1 MDDLDKILS
10 LAEKSTGGIESTGN
24 IITQIYRQYIAK
36 YSAADQYLNDVI
48 KEKGKPSAKDMEMAA
63 RLYAVPKMRRHYKNI
78 ANILVKADQLYE
90 QWKPQEDE
98 MRKTPEDDWID
109 YFLDRAKTVSDET
122 VQRLWACI
130 LTQEC
135 FEQGT
140 FRRVMLDR
148 LALLD
153 RSSAA
158 LFQILCDLTYDIE
171 VSDGRNYSVP
181 LYIRDTEL
189 CKMVHNTCIDF
200 TEEDA
205 MLYKNYFSINA
216 RVLHGSEIEEELE
229 VLQEIGLVNL
239 SEENDESDIYS
250 IENIEFTVSTENKKF
265 KVPPQYD
272 EQQEVYYIV
281 TGCMTFTKIGLELYK
296 TLKKQIVK
304 PSFFLKLVESFM
316 DYGEFRNSG
325 DEEQSVEHME
335 NI

>member
-48 KEKGKPSAKDMEMAA
+48 KEKGKPSANDMEIAA

-90 QWKPQEDE
+90 QWKPQKDE
-98 MRKTPEDDWID
+98 MRKAIEDDWID
-109 YFLDRAKTVSDET
+109 YFLDRVKTVSDET

-130 LTQEC
+130 LAQEC

-189 CKMVHNTCIDF
+189 CKMVHN
-200 TEEDA
+200 
-205 MLYKNYFSINA
+205 

-265 KVPPQYD
+265 KVLPQYD

-296 TLKKQIVK
+296 ALKKQIVK
-304 PSFFLKLVESFM
+304 PSFFLKLIESFM

-325 DEEQSVEHME
+325 DAEQSVEHME

>member
-1 MDDLDKILS
+1 MNPLFRIDFSISDSLKIVR
-10 LAEKSTGGIESTGN
+10 KSVLIYET
-24 IITQIYRQYIAK
+24 II
-36 YSAADQYLNDVI
+36 
-48 KEKGKPSAKDMEMAA
+48 
-63 RLYAVPKMRRHYKNI
+63 
-78 ANILVKADQLYE
+78 
-90 QWKPQEDE
+90 
-98 MRKTPEDDWID
+98 
-109 YFLDRAKTVSDET
+109 DRAKTVSDET
-122 VQRLWACI
+122 VQRLWVCI

-205 MLYKNYFSINA
+205 MLYKNYFSINDK
-216 RVLHGSEIEEELE
+216 VLHGSEIEEELE

-250 IENIEFTVSTENKKF
+250 IENIEFTVLTENKKF
-265 KVPPQYD
+265 KVLPQYD

-316 DYGEFRNSG
+316 DYGKLVNSG
-325 DEEQSVEHME
+325 YSRCDKLD
-335 NI
+335 

>member
-1 MDDLDKILS
+1 MDDLKKILS

-24 IITQIYRQYIAK
+24 IITQIYKKYIAK

-48 KEKGKPSAKDMEMAA
+48 KEKGKPSANDMETAA
-63 RLYAVPKMRRHYKNI
+63 RLYAIPKMRRHYKNI

-98 MRKTPEDDWID
+98 RRKDPEEDWLD
-109 YFLDRAKTVSDET
+109 YFFDRVKTVSDET
-122 VQRLWACI
+122 VQWLWACI

-153 RSSAA
+153 RPSAA
-158 LFQILCDLTYDIE
+158 LFQIICDLTYDIE
-171 VSDGRNYSVP
+171 VSDGRKYSVP
-181 LYIRDTEL
+181 LYIRDTKL
-189 CKMVHNTCIDF
+189 CKMIHNTCIDF
-200 TEEDA
+200 TEKDA
-205 MLYKNYFSINA
+205 MLYKNYFSIND

-229 VLQEIGLVNL
+229 ILQEIGLINI
-239 SEENDESDIYS
+239 SEDNDESDIYS
-250 IENIEFTVSTENKKF
+250 IENIEFVVSTENNKF

-272 EQQEVYYIV
+272 EQQGVYYVV
-281 TGCMTFTKIGLELYK
+281 TGCMTFTKIGLELYNA
-296 TLKKQIVK
+296 LKKQIAK

-316 DYGEFRNSG
+316 NYEKFGNSG
-325 DEEQSVEHME
+325 DQEQSVEYKE

>member
-48 KEKGKPSAKDMEMAA
+48 KEKGKPSANDMEIAA

-90 QWKPQEDE
+90 QWKPQKDE
-98 MRKTPEDDWID
+98 MRKAIEDDWID
-109 YFLDRAKTVSDET
+109 YFLDRVKTVSDET

-130 LTQEC
+130 LAQEC

-153 RSSAA
+153 RSSAS

-171 VSDGRNYSVP
+171 VSDGRKYSVP

-189 CKMVHNTCIDF
+189 RR
-200 TEEDA
+200 
-205 MLYKNYFSINA
+205 MLYKNYFSIND

-265 KVPPQYD
+265 KVLPQYD

-296 TLKKQIVK
+296 ALKKQIVK
-304 PSFFLKLVESFM
+304 PSFFLKLIESFM

-325 DEEQSVEHME
+325 DAEQSVEHME

>member
-1 MDDLDKILS
+1 MDDLEKILS

-36 YSAADQYLNDVI
+36 YSAADQYLNEVI
-48 KEKGKPSAKDMEMAA
+48 KEKGKPSAKDMEIAA

-78 ANILVKADQLYE
+78 ANILVRADQLYE
-90 QWKPQEDE
+90 QWKPQKDE
-98 MRKTPEDDWID
+98 MRKAPEDDWID
-109 YFLDRAKTVSDET
+109 YFLDRVKTVSDET

-171 VSDGRNYSVP
+171 
-181 LYIRDTEL
+181 
-189 CKMVHNTCIDF
+189 
-200 TEEDA
+200 EDA
-205 MLYKNYFSINA
+205 MLYKNYFSIND
-216 RVLHGSEIEEELE
+216 RDLHGSEIEEELE

-265 KVPPQYD
+265 KVLPLYD
-272 EQQEVYYIV
+272 EKQEVYYVV

-296 TLKKQIVK
+296 ALKKQIVK
-304 PSFFLKLVESFM
+304 PLFFLKLVESFM
-316 DYGEFRNSG
+316 NYGEF
-325 DEEQSVEHME
+325 QK
-335 NI
+335 